1 MDYHKDRFIDYSLMV
16 YNDKNSLIACFP
28 ANITKDNVIWSH
40 QGLTYGSIIT
50 ETDAKLIMTLSIFQI
65 ILKYLKDEGI
75 SSIIYKDFPKFYN
88 NGPSEETEYAL
99 FQVEAK
105 LIRRDTAIVIDQR
118 NPLKYQ
124 NRRKRSIKSA
134 AKQGVK
140 IDAVE
145 DIKRFWEEI
154 LSPNLQER
162 FGVNPVHSLS
172 EINLLKEH
180 FPKNIIL
187 KTASLNGEMMAGV
200 LLFITDQV
208 VHAQYISASNEGRSN
223 GSLDF
228 LFDQVITKYKDI
240 HYFDFGI
247 CNENNGKELNEGL
260 LSWKEGFGGRT
271 FSHNF
276 YEINTSRTENLLNVL
291 NLNNV

>member
-1 MDYHKDRFIDYSLMV
+1 MDYHQDRFIDYSLMI
-16 YNDKNSLIACFP
+16 YNEKNNLIACFP
-28 ANITKDNVIWSH
+28 ANITQDNIIWSH
-40 QGLTYGSIIT
+40 QGLTYGSLII
-50 ETDAKLIMTLSIFQI
+50 ETDAKLILTLSIFQAV
-65 ILKYLKDEGI
+65 LKYLKDLGI
-75 SSIIYKDFPKFYN
+75 NSIVYKDFPKFYN

-134 AKQGVK
+134 AKHGVK
-140 IDAVE
+140 IDNEE

-162 FGVNPVHSLS
+162 FGVNPVHSLN
-172 EINLLKEH
+172 EINLLKDH

-187 KTASLNGEMMAGV
+187 ETASLNGEMMAGV

-208 VHAQYISASNEGRSN
+208 VHAQYISASNEGRAN

-228 LFDQVITKYKDI
+228 LFDYVIIKYKDI

-247 CNENNGKELNEGL
+247 CNENNGKVINKGL

-271 FSHNF
+271 FSQNF
-276 YEINTSRTENLLNVL
+276 YEINTSNTEYLVDVL

>member
-1 MDYHKDRFIDYSLMV
+1 MV
-16 YNDKNSLIACFP
+16 
-28 ANITKDNVIWSH
+28 
-40 QGLTYGSIIT
+40 
-50 ETDAKLIMTLSIFQI
+50 ETDAKLVHTLTIFQA
-65 ILKYLKDEGI
+65 ILKYLENAEI
-75 SSIIYKDFPKFYN
+75 NTIVYKDFPKFYN
-88 NGPSEETEYAL
+88 NGPSEEIEYAL

-105 LIRRDTAIVIDQR
+105 LFRRDTAIVINQR

-134 AKQGVK
+134 IKHGVK
-140 IDAVE
+140 IDEEE
-145 DIKRFWEEI
+145 DIKRFWNEV
-154 LSPNLQER
+154 LTPNLQER
-162 FGVNPVHSLS
+162 FGVNPVHSS
-172 EINLLKEH
+172 NEIKLLVEH

-187 KTASLNGEMMAGV
+187 KTASLNGKMMAGV
-200 LLFITDQV
+200 LLFITNQV
-208 VHAQYISASNEGRSN
+208 VHAQYISASKEGRNN

-228 LFDQVITKYKDI
+228 LFDEVITMYKDTQ
-240 HYFDFGI
+240 YFDFGI

-276 YEINTSRTENLLNVL
+276 YEINTSNTKNLDDVL